1 MWVYAAYSKI
11 SAKYVVYVK
20 LIRSE
25 RQIFIEIPAEHF
37 SSTEKLE
44 LQFGHD
50 FYLPGLHGSLFDVNF
65 QWGNDG
71 EFKGTIDEIEEYYNR
86 DYSIPQR
93 FVYAFDTVQ

>member
-1 MWVYAAYSKI
+1 M
-11 SAKYVVYVK
+11 
-20 LIRSE
+20 
-25 RQIFIEIPAEHF
+25 
-37 SSTEKLE
+37 E

-93 FVYAFDTVQ
+93 FVYAFDTVQKERITDEWRMNTKTQTDSPHFSFQE